1 MTDLFK
7 KITDSRGLLENLVS
21 KIPGFSGYMNKEAR
35 RESDRLLRN
44 TIANR
49 YGEQLG
55 RVRDLQTQLLTG
67 AGIEFVDDLQDAA
80 QRLTRF
86 IDMVKTAAMGYGG
99 LFDAVKVEEKQLE
112 QLYAFD
118 YTLLDNVS
126 KVAAAV
132 DTIEAGLSETSGL
145 SASIRNLVK
154 IVAECNDTYERRKEV
169 LLA

>member
-67 AGIEFVDDLQDAA
+67 GGIEYVDDLQDAA

-126 KVAAAV
+126 KVAVAV
-132 DTIEAGLSETSGL
+132 DTIEAGLGDTSGL
-145 SASIRNLVK
+145 PSAIRTLVK
-154 IVAECNDTYERRKEV
+154 TVAECNDTYERRKEV
-169 LLA
+169 LLS